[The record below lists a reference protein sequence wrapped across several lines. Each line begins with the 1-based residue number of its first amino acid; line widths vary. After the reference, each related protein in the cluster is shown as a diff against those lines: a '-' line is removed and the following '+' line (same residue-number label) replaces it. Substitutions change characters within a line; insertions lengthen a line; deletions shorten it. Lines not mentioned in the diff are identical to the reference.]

1 MKKSILTLIVLSS
14 LLFSCKKEP
23 ISGPV
28 NEPKATAGLQ
38 KNGPKTKK
46 ARAFG
51 EPIFGKNTLPPE
63 ITIVTTVILD
73 STEFNPKEYNAISN
87 ASLILDMKDSDKEEY
102 SKIKGG
108 KLELELLSFNPK
120 TGEMKFGSKLL
131 EFKYLFPEK
140 SYTALGT
147 LTLNYSYSKEKE
159 NGNGSVIV
167 KEKTEKESYNLGDIE
182 LITPRLGKPFLIEI
196 TRAKDG
202 KIFSYLMY
210 ASGLKEID
218 ALFNELV
225 EFKAGMAKMNA
236 KELSK
241 IPNGLEEINPY
252 YNVKNLHLVSIESDV
267 IVIGKGS
274 NPKTPWY
281 YDPSW
286 ASFGIGTRST
296 ASIANNKAELL

>member
-1 MKKSILTLIVLSS
+1 MKKSILVLTVFSI
-14 LLFSCKKEP
+14 LLSSCKKEP
-23 ISGPV
+23 ITGPV
-28 NEPKATAGLQ
+28 NEQQKTTGLQ
-38 KNGPKTKK
+38 KSGPKTKK

-63 ITIVTTVILD
+63 LTIVTTVILD
-73 STEFNPKEYNAISN
+73 STEFKAKEYNAISD
-87 ASLILDMKDSDKEEY
+87 ASLSLDIENVDKDEF
-102 SKIKGG
+102 SKIRGG

-120 TGEMKFGSKLL
+120 TGEMKFGSKIL

-140 SYTALGT
+140 SYAALGT

-159 NGNGSVIV
+159 NGSGTV
-167 KEKTEKESYNLGDIE
+167 KEKMEKESYNLGDIE

-210 ASGLKEID
+210 ASGIKEID
-218 ALFNELV
+218 ALFNDLV
-225 EFKAGMAKMNA
+225 EFKKGMAKVNA

-241 IPNGLEEINPY
+241 VPAGLEEINPY
-252 YNVKNLHLVSIESDV
+252 YNVKNLHLVSIESDS
-267 IVIGKGS
+267 IIIGKGS

-286 ASFGIGTRST
+286 AAFGIGTRST
-296 ASIANNKAELL
+296 ASITSHKAELL

>member
-1 MKKSILTLIVLSS
+1 MKKSILLLTVFSILLS
-14 LLFSCKKEP
+14 SCKKEP
-23 ISGPV
+23 IAGPV
-28 NEPKATAGLQ
+28 NEPQKITGLQ
-38 KNGPKTKK
+38 RNGPKTKK

-63 ITIVTTVILD
+63 LTIVTTVILD
-73 STEFNPKEYNAISN
+73 STEFKAKEYNAISD
-87 ASLILDMKDSDKEEY
+87 ASLSMEIDEVDKEEF

-140 SYTALGT
+140 RYTALTT

-159 NGNGSVIV
+159 NGNGSVTV

-182 LITPRLGKPFLIEI
+182 LVTPRLGKPFLIEI

-218 ALFNELV
+218 ALFNDLA
-225 EFKAGMAKMNA
+225 EFKAGKAKMNA

-241 IPNGLEEINPY
+241 VPAGLEEINPY
-252 YNVKNLHLVSIESDV
+252 YNIKNLHLASIESDS
-267 IVIGKGS
+267 ILIGKGS

-286 ASFGIGTRST
+286 AAFGIGTRST
-296 ASIANNKAELL
+296 TSTASNKAELL